1 MVFHDIAAAAT
12 TSQPTSNNKNGRPAP
27 PTSTCTL
34 YHVKRT
40 ISSPIVQ
47 SLIELGLAHTTI
59 RIQELSFASLKS
71 SEYLQHINPM
81 GTSPA
86 YVDAEADIV
95 MWESGAILDH
105 LLERYDPQGQ
115 YWCTPPVISSASSSP
130 KSPQHQQQ
138 QQHHQQQRQQ
148 QRAKYLQLK
157 QYLIATVYP
166 LVAGWF
172 LRQEEI
178 NQNHHHN
185 KNHNDDD
192 DHNDRKQQQQG
203 ETDAAAAANQR
214 ARDTFRNVMGPYL
227 TRCLGDGPYLMG
239 DQFTV
244 IDMIAAKPWT
254 NLQALQEL
262 AAFPTLLAH
271 FQRVSGRPSYQ
282 EAYYGTIIPTTVTTT
297 TAVVVPTEQL
307 SSSCSSISSVSSSSI
322 SSSIISI
329 SSTSC
334 ITPESVPPAS
344 SPPPQWDTSC
354 ATAAAASNGEA
365 MMIKTMTATTS
376 TTTTNSKKQRT
387 TEWPQMMMIP
397 PPSPITTPAVIS
409 S

>member
-1 MVFHDIAAAAT
+1 MVFHDK
-12 TSQPTSNNKNGRPAP
+12 NNARPVAP
-27 PTSTCTL
+27 STSTCTL

-71 SEYLQHINPM
+71 PEYLQHINPM

-115 YWCTPPVISSASSSP
+115 YWCTPPVISSASP
-130 KSPQHQQQ
+130 KSPQQHQQQHQQQ
-138 QQHHQQQRQQ
+138 QHHHQQQ

-178 NQNHHHN
+178 NQNH
-185 KNHNDDD
+185 KNHNDN
-192 DHNDRKQQQQG
+192 HNDRKQQQQG

-227 TRCLGDGPYLMG
+227 TRCLGDGPYFMG

-282 EAYYGTIIPTTVTTT
+282 EAYFGTIIPTTVTTT
-297 TAVVVPTEQL
+297 ATAVVVPAEQL
-307 SSSCSSISSVSSSSI
+307 GISSSSISSVSSSSI
-322 SSSIISI
+322 SSSSIIS
-329 SSTSC
+329 SRSTSC
-334 ITPESVPPAS
+334 TTPESVPPTS
-344 SPPPQWDTSC
+344 SPSSPQWDDSC

-365 MMIKTMTATTS
+365 MMIQTMTATTTT

>member
-1 MVFHDIAAAAT
+1 MVFHDTAAT
-12 TSQPTSNNKNGRPAP
+12 TSTSQQSNNDHARPAP
-27 PTSTCTL
+27 PSSSISTL

-95 MWESGAILDH
+95 MWESGAIIDH

-115 YWCTPPVISSASSSP
+115 YWCTSSSE
-130 KSPQHQQQ
+130 SPTGSSQQQ
-138 QQHHQQQRQQ
+138 QQQRQQ
-148 QRAKYLQLK
+148 RAK
-157 QYLIATVYP
+157 YLIATVYP
-166 LVAGWF
+166 LVAAWF

-178 NQNHHHN
+178 NKNHHN
-185 KNHNDDD
+185 NHN
-192 DHNDRKQQQQG
+192 NDRKQQQA
-203 ETDAAAAANQR
+203 ETDAAANQR

-227 TRCLGDGPYLMG
+227 SKCLGDGPYFMG

-262 AAFPTLLAH
+262 AAFPTLLTH
-271 FQRVSGRPSYQ
+271 FQRVSGRPSYH
-282 EAYYGTIIPTTVTTT
+282 EAYYGTLIPPTMTTTAT
-297 TAVVVPTEQL
+297 TAVVVPAEQP
-307 SSSCSSISSVSSSSI
+307 SSSI
-322 SSSIISI
+322 SSISSSSSS
-329 SSTSC
+329 SSTSGS
-334 ITPESVPPAS
+334 TSSSSSTTLALVPTESS
-344 SPPPQWDTSC
+344 SPHWDSC
-354 ATAAAASNGEA
+354 VTAAADDSNGDD
-365 MMIKTMTATTS
+365 MIQ
-376 TTTTNSKKQRT
+376 TTTISSKKQRT
-387 TEWPQMMMIP
+387 SDWPQLMIP
-397 PPSPITTPAVIS
+397 RPSPMNTPAVTR
-409 S
+409 